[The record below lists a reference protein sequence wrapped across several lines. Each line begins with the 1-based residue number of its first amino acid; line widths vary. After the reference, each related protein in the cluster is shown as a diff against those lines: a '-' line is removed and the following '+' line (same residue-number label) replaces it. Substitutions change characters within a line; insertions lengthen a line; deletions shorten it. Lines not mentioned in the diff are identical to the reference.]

1 MKLLFDARVLTHE
14 HYTGVE
20 NYTQHI
26 LENLFGK
33 LQINIAK
40 PKSTNKYI
48 AHLWSHFI
56 LPFKKGNILF
66 CPANTAPIFVPK
78 NKKLVLT
85 IHDVA
90 FKTFSDSISKFFY
103 WYYCF
108 LIPRNIKRA
117 DIIITIS
124 EASKKE
130 ILHFYPEA
138 KDKISIIPL
147 GIDKKYKI
155 ESEVGKKK
163 QILYVGSMNE
173 RKNLVGVVEAFERLP
188 ENFGYNLVIVGNFFN
203 TFTVSEKLQKTL
215 KRAKK
220 NSTVLFKQGLD
231 DNALIY
237 EYNVSNCLVFPSFY
251 EGFGLPPLEAMACGT
266 PVIVSNLSSMPE
278 VCATAAVYVDPYN
291 IEDIK
296 EKIQMLLKDKVL
308 QEKMIRKGLERVTQF
323 TWEKAVQEHLN
334 VFKIVLNKE
343 SN

>member
-20 NYTQHI
+20 NYTQNI
-26 LENLFGK
+26 LENLFEK
-33 LQINIAK
+33 LKINIAK

-66 CPANTAPIFVPK
+66 CPANTAPIFIPK

-90 FKTFSDSISKFFY
+90 FKTFSDSTSKFFY

-108 LIPRNIKRA
+108 LIPLNIKRA

-130 ILHFYPEA
+130 ILRFYPEA

-147 GIDKKYKI
+147 GIDKKYRI
-155 ESEVGKKK
+155 ASEVRKKK
-163 QILYVGSMNE
+163 QILYVGSINE

-188 ENFGYNLVIVGNFFN
+188 ENFGYNLVIVGNFFD
-203 TFTVSEKLQKTL
+203 TFTVSEELKKTL
-215 KRAKK
+215 IRAKE
-220 NSTVLFKQGLD
+220 NSAILFKQGID
-231 DNALIY
+231 DDALIN
-237 EYNVSNCLVFPSFY
+237 EYNASSCLVFPSFY

-266 PVIVSNLSSMPE
+266 PIIVSNLSSMPE
-278 VCATAAVYVDPYN
+278 VYGDSAIYVDPYN

-296 EKIQMLLKDKVL
+296 EKIKMLLEDKVL
-308 QEKMIRKGLERVTQF
+308 QEKMIRKGLEQVKQF
-323 TWEKAVQEHLN
+323 TWGKAVQEHIK

-343 SN
+343 NN

>member
-1 MKLLFDARVLTHE
+1 MKLLFDARVLTHK

-20 NYTQHI
+20 NYTQNI
-26 LENLFGK
+26 LENLFEK

-48 AHLWSHFI
+48 THLWSHFI

-66 CPANTAPIFVPK
+66 CPANTAPVFVPK

-138 KDKISIIPL
+138 KDKILIIPL
-147 GIDKKYKI
+147 GIDKKYRI
-155 ESEVGKKK
+155 VSEVKKKK

-173 RKNLVGVVEAFERLP
+173 RKNLVGVLEAFERLP
-188 ENFGYNLVIVGNFFN
+188 KNFGYNLVIVGNFFN
-203 TFTVSEKLQKTL
+203 TFTISEKFKKILIK
-215 KRAKK
+215 AKK
-220 NSTVLFKQGLD
+220 NDAVLFKQGLD
-231 DNALIY
+231 DIALIN
-237 EYNVSNCLVFPSFY
+237 EYNASKCLVFPSFY

-266 PVIVSNLSSMPE
+266 PVIVSDLSSMPE
-278 VCATAAVYVDPYN
+278 VCSAAAIYVDPYS

-296 EKIQMLLKDKVL
+296 EKIQMLLEDKIL
-308 QEKMIRKGLERVTQF
+308 QKKMISKGIEQVAQF
-323 TWEKAVQEHLN
+323 TWEKAVQEYIK

-343 SN
+343 NN

>member
-20 NYTQHI
+20 NYTQNI

-66 CPANTAPIFVPK
+66 CPANTAPIFIPK

-130 ILHFYPEA
+130 ILRFYPEA
-138 KDKISIIPL
+138 KDKILIIPL

-155 ESEVGKKK
+155 ASEVRKKK

-188 ENFGYNLVIVGNFFN
+188 ENFGYNLVIVGNFFD
-203 TFTVSEKLQKTL
+203 TFTVSEKLKKTL
-215 KRAKK
+215 IRAKK
-220 NSTVLFKQGLD
+220 NSAVLFKQGLED
-231 DNALIY
+231 DALIN
-237 EYNVSNCLVFPSFY
+237 EYNASSCLVFPSFY

-296 EKIQMLLKDKVL
+296 EKIQILLEDKVL
-308 QEKMIRKGLERVTQF
+308 QEEMIREGLEQVAQF
-323 TWEKAVQEHLN
+323 TWEKAVQEHIK

-343 SN
+343 SD